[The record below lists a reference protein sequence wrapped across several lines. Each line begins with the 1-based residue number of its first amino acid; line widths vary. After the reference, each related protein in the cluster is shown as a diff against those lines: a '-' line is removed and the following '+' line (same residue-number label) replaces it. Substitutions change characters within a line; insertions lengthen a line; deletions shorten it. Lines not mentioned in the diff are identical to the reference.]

1 LQVLLP
7 PIVFAAGFNM
17 KKRNCFRNIGTIVAL
32 VDIGHD
38 DLAARRVARARWR
51 WRRVRARL

>member
-1 LQVLLP
+1 LLP

-17 KKRNCFRNIGTIVAL
+17 KKRNFFRNIGTIVAL